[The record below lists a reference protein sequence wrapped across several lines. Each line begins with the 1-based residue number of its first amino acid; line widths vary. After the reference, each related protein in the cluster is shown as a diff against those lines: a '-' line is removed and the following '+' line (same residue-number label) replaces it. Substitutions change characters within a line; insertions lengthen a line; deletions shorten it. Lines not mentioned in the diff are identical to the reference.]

1 MAPELLRNESTNT
14 SASDVYSFGIVLY
27 EVYSRKDPVSCCY
40 DILICIIFAIVTHMT
55 IYMTNVQYEG
65 EDYEVVIK
73 EIKDPLFNKRPPVP
87 PTMPEEV
94 ATLLYST
101 TLQHDPFMR
110 PSFEELDSFLKR
122 FQAKNVDP
130 GLQSGGIQRIPRR
143 SSNSEAQ
150 RLLDEI
156 FPPHVALALREGR
169 KVEPEHYEC
178 VTIFFSDIVGYTTL
192 CSVMSPMKVSSMI
205 NRLYQKFDLLSHKHG
220 VYKLETIGDGKCNK
234 Y

>member
-1 MAPELLRNESTNT
+1 
-14 SASDVYSFGIVLY
+14 
-27 EVYSRKDPVSCCY
+27 
-40 DILICIIFAIVTHMT
+40 MT
-55 IYMTNVQYEG
+55 MYMTNVQYEG

-130 GLQSGGIQRIPRR
+130 GLQSSGMQRVPRR
-143 SSNSEAQ
+143 SSNENSEPMR